1 MYKLQRGS
9 IIQANENA
17 EKWCGCLLIVD
28 EVKEWGVQAFIHIPF
43 QGNSYVRLSYEQF
56 DNLEVQAVLMPAGD
70 D

>member
-17 EKWCGCLLIVD
+17 EKWCGCVLIVD

-43 QGNSYVRLSYEQF
+43 QGNSYVRLAYEQF

>member
-1 MYKLQRGS
+1 MCKLQRGS